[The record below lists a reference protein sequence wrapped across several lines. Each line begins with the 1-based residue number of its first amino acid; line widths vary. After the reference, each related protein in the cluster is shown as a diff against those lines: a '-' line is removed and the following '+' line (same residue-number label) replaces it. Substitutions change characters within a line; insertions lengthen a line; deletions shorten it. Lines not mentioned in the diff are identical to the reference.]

1 MADRFSHPLHFLEY
15 RRSPRYKTDRFI
27 VIQFQNRRVT
37 GLCTDYNEDGFGAT
51 IEHDLPVGE
60 IVSVEFAIAGREPT
74 PLQTRIIYR
83 KYSKYG
89 FEFVAPK
96 GNLRRTIADFFRE
109 TLEGDY

>member
-1 MADRFSHPLHFLEY
+1 MANRFLHSLHFLEY

-27 VIQFQNRRVT
+27 VIQFRNQRVT

-51 IEHDLPVGE
+51 IEHELPVGE
-60 IVSVEFAIAGREPT
+60 IVSVEFASAGREPT
-74 PLQTRIIYR
+74 PLQARTIYR

-89 FEFVAPK
+89 FEFVAPN
-96 GNLRRTIADFFRE
+96 GALRKTIADFFRE